1 MARDRDLRSTWQL
14 QKNKSWQSHENDAW
28 NVFALTQPTTD
39 TDLTTYGTRVDRGKM
54 TASTETDMALWAY
67 VTEHLRRPF
76 VLAEETEMSV
86 AIFVSTTNFYDM
98 LMYYLPW
105 YDKINPT
112 FKALCAALD
121 VYFRYLEEQKARI
134 DRNLDLDSAIEIL
147 PQWELRLGIE
157 VNSHLSY
164 EQRRRQIYAVKM
176 LAHQQVTK
184 ETIAILC
191 RAFSANDSG
200 VEIYPHDTAP
210 NTFVIEFVSGG
221 LPNNLEGLESVL
233 RRSMPADLSWTFTY
247 KQSPWRRLKRYRWGD
262 VTAKTWA
269 EINRYTKEDEVITQ

>member
-1 MARDRDLRSTWQL
+1 MDRDRDLRSTWQL

-54 TASTETDMALWAY
+54 TISTETEMALWSY

-157 VNSHLSY
+157 VNTHLSY

-176 LAHQQVTK
+176 LAHRQVTK
-184 ETIAILC
+184 ETIALLC
-191 RAFSANDSG
+191 RAFGNNDEAA
-200 VEIYPHDTAP
+200 VEVYPHESEP
-210 NTFVIEFVSGG
+210 YTFVIEFTSGG
-221 LPNNLEGLESVL
+221 LPNNLTGLESVL
-233 RRSMPADLSWTFTY
+233 RRSMPADLSWKFAH
-247 KQSPWRRLKRYRWGD
+247 KQSPWGSIKRYRWGD
-262 VTAKTWA
+262 VKDKTWKD
-269 EINRYTKEDEVITQ
+269 INTYKEGSTG